1 LINRTT
7 PIRLLVFDI
16 DGVITDGEARP
27 LDLKLMAQLA
37 KMNQI
42 ARQDPAHPAVTLC
55 TGRPSPYLEIM
66 LQAIDGHLP
75 GVFENGAGLYIPD
88 NYRFIPHPAV
98 GSGVDF
104 KAAERRLEAALVKTD
119 RAFFQP
125 GKEYSHSIYAYNP
138 ADTPALMDWA
148 VQALGPLQENVEL
161 AYAASCLNVLPRGV
175 DKGQGLEF
183 LASQTGYALE
193 EMLGVGDSDVDL
205 PFLALTG
212 YSAAPAN
219 ANQVVKQT
227 VQYVSPYRTVDG
239 VRDILKHFGLT

>member
-16 DGVITDGEARP
+16 DGVISDGEAQP
-27 LDLKLMAQLA
+27 LDLQLMAQLA
-37 KMNQI
+37 EMNQA
-42 ARQDPAHPAVTLC
+42 ARQNPARPAVTLC
-55 TGRPSPYLEIM
+55 TGRPGSYVEIM

-75 GVFENGAGLYIPD
+75 GVFENGAGLYIPE

-98 GSGVDF
+98 GNGLDF

-125 GKEYSHSIYAYNP
+125 GKQYSHSIYAYNP

-148 VQALGPLQENVEL
+148 MQALGPLQETVKL
-161 AYAASCLNVLPRGV
+161 AYAASCLNVLPWGV
-175 DKGQGLEF
+175 DKGRGLEF

-193 EMLGVGDSDVDL
+193 EMLGVGDSDIDL

-219 ANQVVKQT
+219 ANQAVKQM
-227 VQYVSPYRTVDG
+227 VQYISPYPTVDG
-239 VRDILKHFGLT
+239 VRDILDHFGLT